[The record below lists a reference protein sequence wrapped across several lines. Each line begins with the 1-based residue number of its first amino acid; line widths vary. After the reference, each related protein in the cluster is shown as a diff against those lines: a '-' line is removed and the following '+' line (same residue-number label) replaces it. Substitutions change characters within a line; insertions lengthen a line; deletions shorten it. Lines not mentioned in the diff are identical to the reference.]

1 MISDFS
7 IYFLRKLLLQ
17 GPEFSARADLRQSLL
32 KAGVA
37 ALSCFRFPENSLL
50 LLGCWF
56 SPFQPSNTE
65 NTLAQA
71 RKHLFYL
78 SSLSPFSSTESDE
91 NIFHETSSYF
101 TSGAFSFA
109 SRLTTCSGKL
119 QFYSENH
126 VLHGFGH
133 TMKNM
138 VMVFVYQWLQTY
150 VSIYHH

>member
-7 IYFLRKLLLQ
+7 IYVLRKLLLQ

-32 KAGVA
+32 
-37 ALSCFRFPENSLL
+37 

-56 SPFQPSNTE
+56 SPFQPSDTE

-119 QFYSENH
+119 QFYSENY